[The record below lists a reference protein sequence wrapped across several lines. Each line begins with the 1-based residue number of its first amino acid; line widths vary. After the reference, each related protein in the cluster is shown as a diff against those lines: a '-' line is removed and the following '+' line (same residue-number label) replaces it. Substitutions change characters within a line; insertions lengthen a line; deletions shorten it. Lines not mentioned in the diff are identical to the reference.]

1 MVLYIGVNK
10 VKDIQKQVD
19 TRNISLKKV
28 GIKDFKWPISVLD
41 KQNKSQRTI
50 ANIDASVGLPHDIK
64 GTHMSRF
71 VEVIREIKSVSPKS
85 IEKTL
90 DNMIERLDSK
100 SAYMKINFDYF
111 IKKASPVTEIESLTD
126 IKCCYEASKEEKFK
140 LLMGVS
146 VPVITLCPCSKA
158 ISEFGAHN
166 QRAIVYILVN
176 MNSLVWI
183 EEIVRIAEESAS
195 SPVYPLL
202 KRKDEKY
209 VTEQSY
215 LNPRFVEDVAREVAL
230 RLEQNEKIDWYSVN
244 VESIESIHN
253 HSAFAYT
260 EKGYIL

>member
-1 MVLYIGVNK
+1 ME
-10 VKDIQKQVD
+10 DIQKQID
-19 TRNISLKKV
+19 TRNIALKKV

-41 KQNKSQRTI
+41 KENKRQDTI
-50 ANIDASVGLPHDIK
+50 AQIDAAVSLSHDIK

-71 VEVIREIKSVSPKS
+71 VEIIKKMKRVSPKS
-85 IEKTL
+85 IEETL
-90 DNMIERLDSK
+90 DDMTKKLDSK
-100 SAYMKINFDYF
+100 SAYMKIGFDYF
-111 IKKASPVTEIESLTD
+111 IKKVSPVTEIKSLTD
-126 IKCCYEASKEEKFK
+126 IRCYYKATKEEKLK
-140 LLMGVS
+140 LLMGIS

-166 QRAIVYILVN
+166 QRAIVDILVE
-176 MNSLVWI
+176 MNSRVWI
-183 EEIVRIAEESAS
+183 EEIVKIAEESSS

-209 VTEQSY
+209 ITEQSY
-215 LNPRFVEDVAREVAL
+215 LNPRFVEDVAREAAL
-230 RLEQNEKIDWYSVN
+230 KLEKNKKIDWYSVK